1 MMIIGATICCLV
13 LWLLKGTLLPMAP
26 AVQFTHL
33 AVIPAK
39 AGTQLFAIPAAQE
52 PASGL
57 RMNDDVR
64 VDKPKNSCFSN
75 AMAPNVAAHD
85 ASGALSFA
93 SRSIGNATGTSVT
106 NSDDDN
112 GDGVYD
118 RVQTII
124 KTANADGSRTDL
136 ATNNNQYSSQH
147 KAA

>member
-1 MMIIGATICCLV
+1 MIIGATICCLV

-33 AVIPAK
+33 AVISAK
-39 AGTQLFAIPAAQE
+39 AGTQLFVIPAAQE
-52 PASGL
+52 PVSSL

-64 VDKPKNSCFSN
+64 VVKPKNSYFSN
-75 AMAPNVAAHD
+75 AM
-85 ASGALSFA
+85 
-93 SRSIGNATGTSVT
+93 GTSVT

-136 ATNNNQYSSQH
+136 ATNNNQYSLQC